1 MSTVV
6 DARDKMKERDP
17 LFYPEGKLETYNEE
31 KLIDLFKVSP
41 HVQDVFYEG
50 QRFGPHKIKQKTL
63 TRVWFK
69 RTVFEGVQEF
79 LEFWLR
85 VYLF

>member
-1 MSTVV
+1 
-6 DARDKMKERDP
+6 MKERDP